1 MKQEFKKNNLILII
15 VLSVVFG
22 LGAGIV
28 GNLIISNLIPGSFVG
43 SPFYG
48 EINLGSGQGQN
59 IVIRDAK
66 KIVIEQDDKA
76 VEAINLVK
84 GGLVGIF
91 KKISLPE
98 TSSASA
104 EINLAD
110 YYKLGQE
117 VAEGMIITSDG
128 WIVSKFTPESLN
140 YAIITQDKKVYL
152 IDKIIK
158 DSLTGFNFIHAAAK
172 DLPVLKFAERSG
184 IKSGQLALAVDWSG
198 SSLLTTVSDEK
209 STDDNFLFFSDSF
222 PDEIILANEF
232 SKGFSGQFIF
242 NLSGEVIG
250 ALDSIGKIRP
260 ISHLE
265 GAINSLLKEKDI
277 SRPSLGVNYVDLSRL
292 VNARSENNLEQYKN
306 GALISKNLAGVSV
319 VKGSAAGKAGLK
331 EGDIIIS
338 VEGVALDYNNNLTD
352 VIQRLAA
359 GSAVDVVYFRDG
371 KEVEVIVRLGKN

>member
-1 MKQEFKKNNLILII
+1 MNKENKNGIMLIVI
-15 VLSVVFG
+15 VAVIFG

-28 GNLIISNLIPGSFVG
+28 GNLIMGNFIPGSFVG
-43 SPFYG
+43 SPFSG
-48 EINLGSGQGQN
+48 EINFGSGQGQN

-76 VEAINLVK
+76 VEAINSAK
-84 GGLVGIF
+84 GSLVGIF

-104 EINLAD
+104 ETNLAN

-117 VAEGMIITSDG
+117 AAEGMIITSDG
-128 WIVSKFTPESLN
+128 WIASAFTPENLN
-140 YAIITQDKKVYL
+140 YVIITQDKKVYL

-158 DSLTGFNFIHAAAK
+158 DSLTGFSFIHAAAK

-184 IKSGQLALAVDWSG
+184 IKSGQLALAADWKG
-198 SSLLTTVSDEK
+198 SSLLTAVSDEK
-209 STDDNFLFFSDSF
+209 NTNDNFLFFSDFF
-222 PDEIILANEF
+222 PDEIILTNEF
-232 SKGFSGQFIF
+232 SKDFSGQFIF

-250 ALDSIGKIRP
+250 ALDGAGKIRP

-265 GAINSLLKEKDI
+265 GGLNSLLKNQDV

-292 VNARSENNLEQYKN
+292 VSAQAENNSGQNKN

-338 VEGVALDYNNNLTD
+338 VEGAVLDYNNNLTD
-352 VIQRLAA
+352 AIQRLAA
-359 GSAVDVVYFRDG
+359 GETVSIIYLRDNREM
-371 KEVEVIVRLGKN
+371 EVKIVLGEM